1 MKAMEGILNKP
12 IAVSRVASSVLPV
25 AVFVSLI
32 TLGAFIRIPLPF
44 TPVPVTL
51 QTFFVLLAGLL
62 LGVRLA
68 AITQVSYLLLGVI
81 GIPLFAGAGSGIWY
95 LYGPSAGYLFGFF
108 LAALF
113 VGKYAPLLEGRFFP
127 LLILLCLAQAIILAC
142 GVIWLGILF
151 KYSFT
156 KLLFIGFLPFIP
168 GDFLKA
174 TACVPVYLALRS
186 RFKRA

>member
-1 MKAMEGILNKP
+1 MEGILNRT
-12 IAVSRVASSVLPV
+12 IVVSGAASSTLSVAAFVL
-25 AVFVSLI
+25 LI

-62 LGVRLA
+62 LGARLA
-68 AITQVSYLLLGVI
+68 AITQLSYLLLGVI

-113 VGKYAPLLEGRFFP
+113 VGKCAPLLEGRFFP
-127 LLILLCLAQAIILAC
+127 LLILLCLAQTIILAC

-151 KYSFT
+151 KYSLA

-174 TACVPVYLALRS
+174 AACVPAYLALRS
-186 RFKRA
+186 RFRKA